1 MIVGEMN
8 DGQQEMTI
16 VEGIEVIFV
25 HSLINLLLSITNIT
39 TGHHWFF
46 CFVFYCNASTA
57 LFCCY
62 FAFAYRTKYFSTVLV
77 PPASK

>member
-1 MIVGEMN
+1 MKTMIVGEMN

-39 TGHHWFF
+39 TGHH
-46 CFVFYCNASTA
+46 
-57 LFCCY
+57 
-62 FAFAYRTKYFSTVLV
+62 
-77 PPASK
+77 